1 MNAAT
6 APAAAA
12 RERQRVSCL
21 RMQLLEAHPFWGHL
35 LLQLELVP
43 DTNLRHMAATDCVRT
58 LWYNPDETSA
68 LSDAALGFV
77 LAHEV
82 GHMAYATRERQRGR
96 DAMLWNCATDY
107 AINRIVAAIP
117 DPLRLGQPMYMPP
130 EGILLD
136 RRFDGLTAE
145 AIYERL
151 CAAPGQLANLAVH
164 DDWVD
169 GLPVHGHG
177 GGLDAHLPGELDEAD
192 RETLDEMLRAA
203 AAHWVS
209 SGRHGHI
216 PGEVL
221 RDLGDAQ
228 SRVPW
233 RRLLRAFV
241 GATLT
246 VDELDPHRPHRR
258 WLAQDVYR
266 PGPGGERIGLVVIA
280 LDSSGSMSRPL
291 LTAACAELRAITAH
305 TADARVVVADA
316 KVQESFPLEQV
327 EPWLAQR
334 RIKGGGGTDHRPVF
348 DWVAA
353 QHLQPDVLI
362 AFTDLLTTFPAQRP
376 HYPVLWLAPPG
387 APTPPFG
394 RVITLVPD

>member
-1 MNAAT
+1 MG
-6 APAAAA
+6 A
-12 RERQRVSCL
+12 RDAMTERQRVSSL

-43 DTNLRHMAATDCVRT
+43 DTNLRHLAATDCVRT
-58 LWYNPDETSA
+58 LWYSPEKTA
-68 LSDAALGFV
+68 ELSDSELGFV

-96 DAMLWNCATDY
+96 DHMLWNCATDF
-107 AINRIVAAIP
+107 AINRIVANIL
-117 DPLRLGQPMYMPP
+117 DPLRGDQPMYAPP
-130 EGILLD
+130 AGILLS
-136 RRFDGLTAE
+136 RGFDGLTAE

-151 CAAPGQLANLAVH
+151 CAAPGQLGELVVE
-164 DDWVD
+164 DDRVD
-169 GLPVHGHG
+169 GLPVRGHG
-177 GGLDAHLPGELDEAD
+177 GGLDAHLPGDLDEAD
-192 RETLDEMLRAA
+192 REALDEMLRAA

-209 SGRHGHI
+209 SGRQGHI

-221 RDLGDAQ
+221 RDLGDTQ
-228 SRVPW
+228 SRMPW

-246 VDELDPHRPHRR
+246 VDELDPQRPHRR

-266 PGPGGERIGLVVIA
+266 PGPGGERLGLVVIA
-280 LDSSGSMSRPL
+280 LDSSGSMSRDL
-291 LTAACAELRAITAH
+291 LTAACNELREIIAY
-305 TADARVVVADA
+305 TADARVIVADA

-327 EPWLAQR
+327 VPWLARR

-348 DWVAA
+348 DWIAA

-376 HYPVLWLAPPG
+376 RYPVLWLAPPG

-394 RVITLVPD
+394 RIITLVPD